1 MSTKDRLIKRL
12 QDGGF
17 KAIIFDFDGTLVD
30 ISEALHKSVEEV
42 FEYYKIEADVDKTIV
57 EIAALLETM
66 QGYPL
71 PKIILQSYD
80 MFKYITTLESLSFLK
95 KLRVAAKMF
104 SKFLTYAEDAP
115 LFPNT
120 IKLIKKLKKSSD
132 LYIVSHNQ
140 TKNIIDRLEI
150 EGIVDYFKGIYGAD
164 LLPELKPSPNSL
176 LPVFE
181 NYKTSRVDDFVM
193 IGDMP
198 SDIEAGQ
205 EAGIWTIA
213 IASGV
218 SNKEVLNNTGANLI
232 VDSLN
237 NLLELIEKK

>member
-120 IKLIKKLKKSSD
+120 VKLIKKLKDFYDKSVYVWRLSKKPD
-132 LYIVSHNQ
+132 REELNSNLKLVLIGMFILGFIGFLIS
-140 TKNIIDRLEI
+140 II
-150 EGIVDYFKGIYGAD
+150 FQ
-164 LLPELKPSPNSL
+164 LLPK
-176 LPVFE
+176 
-181 NYKTSRVDDFVM
+181 
-193 IGDMP
+193 G
-198 SDIEAGQ
+198 
-205 EAGIWTIA
+205 
-213 IASGV
+213 
-218 SNKEVLNNTGANLI
+218 
-232 VDSLN
+232 
-237 NLLELIEKK
+237 